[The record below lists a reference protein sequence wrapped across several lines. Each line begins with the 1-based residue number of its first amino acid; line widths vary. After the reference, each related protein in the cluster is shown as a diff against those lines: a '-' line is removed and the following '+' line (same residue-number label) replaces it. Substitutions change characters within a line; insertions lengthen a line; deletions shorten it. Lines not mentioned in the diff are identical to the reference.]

1 VNAKKNRFLIVTV
14 RLSFDYTTGHSNQ
27 ETVIRPEDNS
37 TEGVREQD
45 AEENI
50 WT

>member
-1 VNAKKNRFLIVTV
+1 VWNLVSSIKEGT
-14 RLSFDYTTGHSNQ
+14 Y
-27 ETVIRPEDNS
+27 

-50 WT
+50 WAVEVERIL